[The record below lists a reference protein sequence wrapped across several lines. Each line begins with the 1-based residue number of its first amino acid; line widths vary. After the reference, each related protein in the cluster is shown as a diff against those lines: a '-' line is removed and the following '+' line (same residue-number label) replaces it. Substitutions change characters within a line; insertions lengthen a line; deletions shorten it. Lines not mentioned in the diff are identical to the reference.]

1 MRKAITLVVL
11 FLVSVAIVFGL
22 TVFLHGSLT
31 QTEVPD
37 LIKLQSA
44 TEPTIDDIVED
55 KLNTMSLDE
64 KVAQLLI
71 VQPNSTYLDDV
82 LKQQLQTAPYG
93 GIILMEPNYSTLAGT
108 RLLVENIQNNA
119 KTTMII
125 STDQEGGLV
134 QRMSRI
140 TDRHA
145 TDFPD
150 MYQVGQKNNEKL
162 AEEIGRVL
170 AEELRTVGVNVDFAP
185 VIDVYSNPYNQV
197 IGTRSFSS
205 NPQTVAKLGLA
216 VAHGL
221 EQHGVVATYKH
232 FPGHGDT
239 ATDSHLALPIIYK
252 TYNQLK
258 ATELVPFQAAIQD
271 GAQLIM
277 VGHIALPQITGDNTP
292 ATLSAK
298 IMTDIL
304 RKDLGYDGLIVT
316 DGLNMGALTNNYPE
330 AEIYYRAVEAGAD
343 LLVLPSNPTLAMQS
357 IKTRVSEERIN
368 QSVRRILKFKLEKLQ
383 NYQYLD
389 GRYFGSDEHA
399 RAVERAQ

>member
-1 MRKAITLVVL
+1 MRKIITLVVL
-11 FLVSVAIVFGL
+11 FLVSIVIVFGM
-22 TVFLHGSLT
+22 TRFLRGSLIR
-31 QTEVPD
+31 TEVPD
-37 LIKLQSA
+37 LARLRPA
-44 TEPTIDDIVED
+44 TEQTIDDMVED

-71 VQPNSTYLDDV
+71 VQPSGTVLDDT
-82 LKQQLQTAPYG
+82 LKWQLQTAPYG
-93 GIILMEPNYSTLAGT
+93 GVILMEVNYSTLAGT
-108 RLLVENIQNNA
+108 RSLVENIQSNA

-134 QRMSRI
+134 QRMDNI
-140 TDRHA
+140 TDRSA
-145 TDFPD
+145 TNLPD
-150 MYQVGQKNNEKL
+150 MYQVGLKNDEEL
-162 AEEIGRVL
+162 AKEVGRVL

-205 NPQTVAKLGLA
+205 NSQTVAKLGLA

-221 EQHGVVATYKH
+221 EQHGVAATYKH

-298 IMTDIL
+298 ITTDIL

-316 DGLNMGALTNNYPE
+316 DGLNMGALINNYPE

-343 LLVLPSNPTLAMQS
+343 LLVLPLNPTLAMQS
-357 IKTRVSEERIN
+357 IKAHVSEERIN
-368 QSVRRILKFKLEKLQ
+368 QSVRRILKFKFEKLQ
-383 NYQYLD
+383 NYQYLESS
-389 GRYFGSDEHA
+389 YFGSEEHA
-399 RAVERAQ
+399 QVVNRIQ